1 MAEEQLEGTFI
12 DKTKGAS
19 GESEVEAL
27 IAGALAELETTSPK
41 EEKAERVLKATPL
54 PPPPPPTPKTVPVSV
69 PPSVV
74 KPLKKPAPAKIET
87 TPEQQEYEDTFK
99 NFRVGGLVKG
109 RIARLDQAGA
119 LVDLGYKSDGL
130 LAAEELPSDAKV
142 GDEIS
147 AVIEKLES
155 KEGYVL
161 LSREK
166 AEQELKWH
174 ELDVAYKNKSLLQVK
189 VSSAV
194 KGGLVADFEG
204 IRGFIPAS
212 QVDKKPEQHL
222 TDFVGQTLPIKVIEV
237 NRRQSKI
244 VFSHRRGSL
253 EAEKGKAHKLF
264 DELEVGQVRK
274 GVVSSLKSF
283 GAFVDL
289 GGVEGLIHI
298 TELSWKRVKH
308 PSDVLKAGQE
318 LEVFVLGVDKTNHK
332 VALGLKELQHDPWA
346 TAAEKY
352 KAGQIVKAKVLRL
365 VKFGA
370 FLEIEEGLEGLC
382 HISELSKEK
391 VVDPADVVKPGDMV
405 EVKILRILP
414 EEQKIGLSIREVQL
428 AREKTAAQEKRAEE
442 TKVTIAE
449 TIKEK
454 ERARAEKVAEIA
466 ELTEDEQSPE

>member
-1 MAEEQLEGTFI
+1 MAEEQLEGTFL

-27 IAGALAELETTSPK
+27 IAGALAELETSPR

-54 PPPPPPTPKTVPVSV
+54 PAQPPPPPAAVPVSAAK
-69 PPSVV
+69 PSKVEN
-74 KPLKKPAPAKIET
+74 A
-87 TPEQQEYEDTFK
+87 EQQGYEETFK

-109 RIARLDQAGA
+109 RIARLDPSGA

-130 LAAEELPSDAKV
+130 LAAEELPAGAKV
-142 GDEIS
+142 GDEVS

-174 ELDVAYKNKSLLQVK
+174 ELNEAYNNKSLLQVK

-194 KGGLVADFEG
+194 KGGLVADFHG

-212 QVDKKPEQHL
+212 QVEKKPEQEL
-222 TDFVGQTLPIKVIEV
+222 TDFVGQVLPIKVIEV

-253 EAEKGKAHKLF
+253 EADKSKAHKLF
-264 DELEVGQVRK
+264 DELEMGQVRK

-289 GGVEGLIHI
+289 GGVEGLIHL
-298 TELSWKRVKH
+298 TELSWKRVQH
-308 PSDVLKAGQE
+308 PSEVLKVGQE
-318 LEVFVLGVDKTNHK
+318 LEVFVLGVDKVNYK
-332 VALGLKELQHDPWA
+332 VALGLKELQPDPWA
-346 TAAEKY
+346 GAAEKY
-352 KAGQIVKAKVLRL
+352 RVGQIVKAKVLRL

-382 HISELSKEK
+382 HISELSTQK
-391 VVDPADVVKPGDMV
+391 VNDPADVVKPGDIV
-405 EVKILRILP
+405 EVKILRVLP

-428 AREKTAAQEKRAEE
+428 SKEKAEAEEKRREE

-449 TIKEK
+449 ALQEK

>member
-1 MAEEQLEGTFI
+1 MSEEQLEGTFI

-27 IAGALAELETTSPK
+27 IAGALAELETAPK

-54 PPPPPPTPKTVPVSV
+54 PAQPAPPPAAVPVSAA
-69 PPSVV
+69 
-74 KPLKKPAPAKIET
+74 KPLKKPVPVKSET
-87 TPEQQEYEDTFK
+87 TPEQQSYEDTFK

-130 LAAEELPSDAKV
+130 LAAEELPAGAKV

-147 AVIEKLES
+147 AVIENLES

-166 AEQELKWH
+166 AEEEAKWNELNEALKR
-174 ELDVAYKNKSLLQVK
+174 KTLLQVK
-189 VSSAV
+189 VNSAV
-194 KGGLVADFEG
+194 KGGLVADFHG

-212 QVDKKPEQHL
+212 QVEKKPEQQL
-222 TDFVGQTLPIKVIEV
+222 TDFVGATLPIKVIEV

-244 VFSHRRGSL
+244 VFSHRRGSM
-253 EAEKGKAHKLF
+253 EAEKSKAHKIF

-298 TELSWKRVKH
+298 TELSWKRVQH
-308 PSDVLKAGQE
+308 PSEVLKSGQE
-318 LEVFVLGVDKTNHK
+318 LEVFVLGVDKVNHK
-332 VALGLKELQHDPWA
+332 VALGLKELQPDPWA

-352 KAGQIVKAKVLRL
+352 KVGQIVKAKVLRL

-391 VVDPADVVKPGDMV
+391 VINPGEVVKPGDIV

-414 EEQKIGLSIREVQL
+414 EEQKIGLSIREVQIN
-428 AREKTAAQEKRAEE
+428 REKAEAQERRAEE

-449 TIKEK
+449 TLKEK

-466 ELTEDEQSPE
+466 ELSEDEQSPE

>member
-1 MAEEQLEGTFI
+1 MAEEQLEGTFL

-27 IAGALAELETTSPK
+27 IAGALAELETSPR

-54 PPPPPPTPKTVPVSV
+54 PPTPTPVSASVSV
-69 PPSVV
+69 TEKAAKPSKVES
-74 KPLKKPAPAKIET
+74 A
-87 TPEQQEYEDTFK
+87 EQQGYEETFK

-109 RIARLDQAGA
+109 RIARLDPSGA

-130 LAAEELPSDAKV
+130 LAAEELPAGAKV
-142 GDEIS
+142 GDEVS

-161 LSREK
+161 LSRQK

-174 ELDVAYKNKSLLQVK
+174 ELNEAFNNKSLLQVK
-189 VSSAV
+189 VTSAV
-194 KGGLVADFEG
+194 KGGLVADFHG

-212 QVDKKPEQHL
+212 QVEKKPEQQL
-222 TDFVGQTLPIKVIEV
+222 TDFVGQILPIKVIEV

-244 VFSHRRGSL
+244 VFSHRRGSM
-253 EAEKGKAHKLF
+253 EAEKSKAHKLF

-289 GGVEGLIHI
+289 GGLEGLIHL
-298 TELSWKRVKH
+298 TELSWKRVQH
-308 PSDVLKAGQE
+308 PSEVLKAGQE
-318 LEVFVLGVDKTNHK
+318 LEVFVLGVDQVNHK
-332 VALGLKELQHDPWA
+332 VALGLKELQPDPWA
-346 TAAEKY
+346 GAAEKY
-352 KAGQIVKAKVLRL
+352 RVGQIVKAKVLRL

-391 VVDPADVVKPGDMV
+391 VINPGDVVKPGDIV

-428 AREKTAAQEKRAEE
+428 SKEKAEA

-449 TIKEK
+449 TLAEK
-454 ERARAEKVAEIA
+454 ERARAEKEAEIA
-466 ELTEDEQSPE
+466 ELSEDEQPPE

>member
-1 MAEEQLEGTFI
+1 MSEEQLEGTFL

-27 IAGALAELETTSPK
+27 IAGALAELETQPK

-54 PPPPPPTPKTVPVSV
+54 PAQPPPPPAAIPVSAAK
-69 PPSVV
+69 PSKVES
-74 KPLKKPAPAKIET
+74 A
-87 TPEQQEYEDTFK
+87 EQRGYEETFK

-109 RIARLDQAGA
+109 RIARLDPSGA

-130 LAAEELPSDAKV
+130 LAAEELPAGAKV
-142 GDEIS
+142 GDEVS

-161 LSREK
+161 LSRQK

-174 ELDVAYKNKSLLQVK
+174 ELNEAYNNKSLLQVK
-189 VSSAV
+189 VTSAV
-194 KGGLVADFEG
+194 MGGLVADFHG

-212 QVDKKPEQHL
+212 QVEKKPEQQL
-222 TDFVGQTLPIKVIEV
+222 TDFVGQVLPIKVIEV

-244 VFSHRRGSL
+244 VFSHRRGSI
-253 EAEKGKAHKLF
+253 ETEKSKAHKLF

-289 GGVEGLIHI
+289 GGVEGLIHL
-298 TELSWKRVKH
+298 TELSWKRVQH
-308 PSDVLKAGQE
+308 PSEVLKAGQE
-318 LEVFVLGVDKTNHK
+318 LEVFVLGIDKVNHK
-332 VALGLKELQHDPWA
+332 VALGLKELQPDPWA

-352 KAGQIVKAKVLRL
+352 KVGQIVKAKVLRL

-370 FLEIEEGLEGLC
+370 FMEIEEGLEGLC
-382 HISELSKEK
+382 HISELSTQK
-391 VVDPADVVKPGDMV
+391 VNDPAEVVKPGDIV

-414 EEQKIGLSIREVQL
+414 EEQKIGLSLREVQI
-428 AREKTAAQEKRAEE
+428 AKERAEAA
-442 TKVTIAE
+442 KVTIAE
-449 TIKEK
+449 TLAEK
-454 ERARAEKVAEIA
+454 ERARTEKEA
-466 ELTEDEQSPE
+466 ELAEGEPPPE